1 MRRSAASAPVLD
13 SMVLTVRVVI
23 RDNRHTRRTILGAT
37 AAASLG
43 ATTLAGCGIFG
54 NGPDQPS
61 SPDPLQHVLDEAVAL
76 AAAYDRAAAN
86 QPGLAKRLTPLAADH
101 RAHITELTRA
111 IGTPPPSASAPG
123 PSAAAVG
130 DAVATLKSLRA
141 AEQAAQKTANTACRQ
156 APAARAA
163 LVGSIAACRATHA
176 EALR

>member
-13 SMVLTVRVVI
+13 TMVLTVWVVI
-23 RDNRHTRRTILGAT
+23 RDNRHTRRAVLGAT
-37 AAASLG
+37 AASLG
-43 ATTLAGCGIFG
+43 AATLAGCGIFG
-54 NGPDQPS
+54 NGPEQPS
-61 SPDPLQHVLDEAVAL
+61 APDPLQRVLDEAVAL
-76 AAAYDRAAAN
+76 AAAYDRAAVI
-86 QPGLAKRLTPLAADH
+86 QPELAKRLTPLAADH
-101 RAHITELTRA
+101 RAHITELARV
-111 IGTPPPSASAPG
+111 IGTSA
-123 PSAAAVG
+123 PSAAAPAPSAAAAG

>member
-1 MRRSAASAPVLD
+1 
-13 SMVLTVRVVI
+13 MVLTVRVVI

-37 AAASLG
+37 AASLG

-61 SPDPLQHVLDEAVAL
+61 APDPLQRVLDEAVAL
-76 AAAYDRAAAN
+76 AAAYDRAAVN
-86 QPGLAKRLTPLAADH
+86 QPGLAKRLTPLGADH
-101 RAHITELTRA
+101 RAHVTELA
-111 IGTPPPSASAPG
+111 GVIGTSPPSAPA
-123 PSAAAVG
+123 PSAAAAG

-141 AEQAAQKTANTACRQ
+141 AVQAAQKTANTACRQ
-156 APAARAA
+156 APAERAA

>member
-13 SMVLTVRVVI
+13 TMVLTVWVVI
-23 RDNRHTRRTILGAT
+23 RDNRHTRRAVLGAT
-37 AAASLG
+37 AASLG
-43 ATTLAGCGIFG
+43 AATLAGCGIFG

-61 SPDPLQHVLDEAVAL
+61 APDPLQRVLDEAVAL
-76 AAAYDRAAAN
+76 AAAYDRAAVN
-86 QPGLAKRLTPLAADH
+86 QPELAQRLTPLAADH
-101 RAHITELTRA
+101 RAHITELARG
-111 IGTPPPSASAPG
+111 IGTSAPSAPAPAS
-123 PSAAAVG
+123 SAAAG

>member
-13 SMVLTVRVVI
+13 TMVLTVWVVI
-23 RDNRHTRRTILGAT
+23 RDNRHTRRAVLGAT
-37 AAASLG
+37 AASLG
-43 ATTLAGCGIFG
+43 AATLAGCGIFG

-61 SPDPLQHVLDEAVAL
+61 APDPLQRVLDEAVAL
-76 AAAYDRAAAN
+76 AAAYDRAAVN
-86 QPGLAKRLTPLAADH
+86 QPELAQRLTPLAADH
-101 RAHITELTRA
+101 RAHITELARV
-111 IGTPPPSASAPG
+111 IGTSAPSAPAPAS
-123 PSAAAVG
+123 SAAAG